1 MGQYVDLL
9 RSNRN
14 YRFLWLAS
22 VITQLGDW
30 FNLLASAELIAR
42 ISSSSVAISYLFL
55 ARFVPLFLFT
65 PLAGMLADRFD
76 RRQIMIVS
84 DLLRAG
90 TVLSFLLVNSAERI
104 WLLYVLTVVQFV
116 LSALFT
122 PARTAVLSNIVPKRE
137 LVTANA
143 LDGLTWSTMLALG
156 AFLGGIVAAL
166 FGVATAFVLDAV
178 TFLLSAWF
186 VSRIVGGAGVA
197 PTAVAPQQRGWLTG
211 WLELTGGFSYLL
223 GVPFI
228 LGVTLAKGAGSLV
241 WGGIN
246 VLEVSYA
253 NTIFPLRDL
262 PWLSW
267 LRLESGG
274 AATLGMIYVVS
285 GLGTGLGPLL
295 VRRFLG
301 DASQRMFW
309 AITFGFA
316 LLFVG
321 ILGLSISPD
330 LSWFLLA
337 TFVRT
342 VGSGVVWVFSAALLQ
357 MRVPDAFRGRVFAF
371 EFAVLTLTQS
381 LSTFGAG
388 FLQDEWG
395 LSVQGTTAV
404 FGYLGMAVTLLWLF
418 FLLAYRVQVREA
430 PEVGA

>member
-9 RSNRN
+9 RNNRN

-76 RRQIMIVS
+76 RRRIMIVS
-84 DLLRAG
+84 DVLRAG

-122 PARTAVLSNIVPKRE
+122 PARTAVLSNIVPKQE

-166 FGVATAFVLDAV
+166 FGVATAFVLDAL

-186 VSRIVGGAGVA
+186 VSRIVAGAGVV
-197 PTAVAPQQRGWLTG
+197 PTAVAPRLRGWSTS
-211 WLELTGGFSYLL
+211 WLELTGGFTYLL

-228 LGVTLAKGAGSLV
+228 FGVTLAKGAGSLV
-241 WGGIN
+241 WGAIN

-253 NTIFPLRDL
+253 NVVFPLRDL

-285 GLGTGLGPLL
+285 GLGTGLGPLV
-295 VRRFLG
+295 VRRILG
-301 DASQRMFW
+301 DAQQRMLW
-309 AITFGFA
+309 AIAAGFA
-316 LLFVG
+316 LLFAG
-321 ILGLSISPD
+321 IMGLSIAPH

-388 FLQDEWG
+388 FLQDGWG
-395 LSVQGTTAV
+395 LSVQETTAV
-404 FGYLGMAVTLLWLF
+404 FGYLGLAITLLWLF
-418 FLLAYRVQVREA
+418 FLLAHRLQLREA
-430 PEVGA
+430 PDVGA